1 VLMAGLMLVLLVVAI
16 GAAIAALE
24 VRSLFTSFVAAAV
37 GGLAFIVALF
47 VMRAPGV
54 AVLPIIVAGALVWML
69 LRAGARSDL
78 KTAAA
83 GRRDVVGQV
92 VGLALVVILLVLT
105 IGVFSE
111 MPKLGEAPFA
121 SIADSPAAAYGSA
134 SFLAVLFSYRVLDAL
149 GVAALIVGAVLAWLA
164 IRAAGERS

>member
-1 VLMAGLMLVLLVVAI
+1 MAGLMLVLFVVAI
-16 GAAIAALE
+16 AAAIAALE
-24 VRSLFTSFVAAAV
+24 VRNLFASFVAAVV

-69 LRAGARSDL
+69 LRAGAWRDL
-78 KTAAA
+78 KTAPA
-83 GRRDVVGQV
+83 GRGDLAGQV
-92 VGLALVVILLVLT
+92 VGLALVVILLLLT

-111 MPKLGEAPFA
+111 MPKLGEAPFV
-121 SIADSPAAAYGSA
+121 SIAGSPAATYGST
-134 SFLAVLFSYRVLDAL
+134 SFLAVLFSYRILDAL

-164 IRAAGERS
+164 IRVAAEKS

>member
-1 VLMAGLMLVLLVVAI
+1 MLVLLVVAI
-16 GAAIAALE
+16 AAAIAALE
-24 VRSLFTSFVAAAV
+24 VRNLFTSFVAAAV
-37 GGLAFIVALF
+37 GGLAFIVVLF

-69 LRAGARSDL
+69 LKAGARSDL
-78 KTAAA
+78 KAASAARGDLA
-83 GRRDVVGQV
+83 GQI
-92 VGLALVVILLVLT
+92 VGLALVIILLALSRG
-105 IGVFSE
+105 IFSG
-111 MPKLGEAPFA
+111 MPKLGQAPFA
-121 SIADSPAAAYGSA
+121 SLAGSPAAAYGSA